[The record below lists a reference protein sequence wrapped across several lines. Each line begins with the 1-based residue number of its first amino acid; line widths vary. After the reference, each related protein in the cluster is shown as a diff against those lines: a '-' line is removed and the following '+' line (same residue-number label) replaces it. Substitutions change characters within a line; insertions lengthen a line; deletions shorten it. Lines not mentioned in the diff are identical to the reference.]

1 MLFWFFSVQTNYYP
15 VNNISQHLIGSWCS
29 ITDAAQ
35 YVVEEKLGFTFMCI
49 FEQCYTDCGWGAFT
63 YTNSFDI
70 LKTTGELGHNLNL
83 IGTLV
88 ILRVSWALRTTVIV
102 KAQYVTIQQ
111 RHSNFLEEAVVG
123 YHHKLSK
130 SVLRSGRFV
139 I

>member
-1 MLFWFFSVQTNYYP
+1 MFNHRCSSVCRGRKVGIHFHVYIRAML
-15 VNNISQHLIGSWCS
+15 
-29 ITDAAQ
+29 
-35 YVVEEKLGFTFMCI
+35 
-49 FEQCYTDCGWGAFT
+49 YTDCGWGAFA
-63 YTNSFDI
+63 YTNSFVSGDI

-102 KAQYVTIQQ
+102 TAQYVTIQQ
-111 RHSNFLEEAVVG
+111 RRSNSLEEAVVG

-130 SVLRSGRFV
+130 SVLRSGRSTIGICSTLTRDFKVLV